1 MKENLFKIYTLLLST
16 KQKGFALVV
25 VLTFILLLIE
35 TVSIGMVV
43 PIFAA
48 ITDENFLNN
57 IPILGE
63 LAKNFFP
70 KNWLTDENKLV
81 FSKMRII
88 LFCGVFVILVFL
100 ARTAALLLI
109 YWKINGFI
117 SNLKLKLSDL
127 FFKGYLNLPYIYH
140 LKSDSAVMHNNLT
153 KIYEVGESTE
163 NLFSIISEL
172 LIVFCLLA
180 LLFYT
185 DFYST
190 LVLAILYPIA
200 IYTITTLIKK
210 KHKDLAQRS
219 YHHAYKRIKFIND
232 AFRSIKDI
240 KILGNTK
247 NFIKNFYG
255 DTEKQVAIIRKE
267 RLMSFFPRFSFEIL
281 FVSSIFLF

>member
-1 MKENLFKIYTLLLST
+1 
-16 KQKGFALVV
+16 
-25 VLTFILLLIE
+25 
-35 TVSIGMVV
+35 
-43 PIFAA
+43 
-48 ITDENFLNN
+48 
-57 IPILGE
+57 
-63 LAKNFFP
+63 
-70 KNWLTDENKLV
+70 
-81 FSKMRII
+81 MRII

-140 LKSDSAVMHNNLT
+140 LKSDSAVMHNNLA

-180 LLFYT
+180 LLLYT
-185 DFYST
+185 DVYST

-219 YHHAYKRIKFIND
+219 HHHAYKRIKFIND

-247 NFIKNFYG
+247 NFIKNF
-255 DTEKQVAIIRKE
+255 
-267 RLMSFFPRFSFEIL
+267 LW
-281 FVSSIFLF
+281 